1 MWAEIRGKKLVM
13 IVIAGVMALFA
24 GALLIVG
31 LLGFTSGGSLLS
43 PAVATYCVIGIGVMV
58 PVVLAVMWLLRRQI
72 LKEEEAKVVRGQRG
86 E

>member
-24 GALLIVG
+24 GALLVVG
-31 LLGFTSGGSLLS
+31 VLGFTSGGSLLS
-43 PAVATYCVIGIGVMV
+43 PTVVIYCVIGIGVMV
-58 PVVLAVMWLLRRQI
+58 PVVLAVMWSLRRQI
-72 LKEEEAKVVRGQRG
+72 LKEEEAKRVSEQQG